1 VWRSETAQEILKA
14 KLIQPYRD
22 QLEIVIVKDI
32 LEDGAFDEAAKGMDY
47 VLHIA
52 SPIPRPVSWLQR

>member
-1 VWRSETAQEILKA
+1 VRRSEAAQEVVKA

-22 QLEIVIVKDI
+22 QLEIVIVNDI
-32 LEDGAFDEAAKGMDY
+32 LEDGAFDEAATGMDY

-52 SPIPRPVSWLQR
+52 SPIPKPVS